1 MEVALNVIAS
11 YLRGVVSCPYSSKAK
26 YFLNAALNTAEV
38 IRGQYAQ
45 PSVNRVLRDGLNNA
59 FSNAGL
65 G

>member
-38 IRGQYAQ
+38 IRGQCA
-45 PSVNRVLRDGLNNA
+45 
-59 FSNAGL
+59 
-65 G
+65 